1 MCLFA
6 ADSQVYNLTVPTA
19 GPHCQNEH
27 LLPMKMR
34 SVPEVNVVIHH
45 DADAFV
51 FGKVVDVS
59 LGIEGG
65 AGGCREG
72 LG

>member
-6 ADSQVYNLTVPTA
+6 ADSQGLQPYRPN
-19 GPHCQNEH
+19 CQNEH

-34 SVPEVNVVIHH
+34 SVPEVNVVIHD

-65 AGGCREG
+65 AGECREG

>member
-1 MCLFA
+1 
-6 ADSQVYNLTVPTA
+6 
-19 GPHCQNEH
+19 
-27 LLPMKMR
+27 MKMR
-34 SVPEVNVVIHH
+34 SVPEVNCFIHD

-51 FGKVVDVS
+51 LGKVVDVS

-65 AGGCREG
+65 AGRCREG